1 MTSATRA
8 ERSALCDTMLE
19 VGADAPTLCG
29 DWTAQDLAAHLVVR
43 ERRPDAGPGI
53 VTPFLADYSEHV
65 RRTEAARPFAD
76 IVDRVRRGPP
86 RWSPM
91 RVDAVDRTVNSVEF
105 FVHHEDLRRASRPF
119 SVRSLDPALEDAL
132 ADSISRAG
140 RFLARGLPVG
150 LVLEPSERLVDRRA
164 HGTGPR
170 HRGRT
175 DRRVRAV
182 RLRPP
187 RRRPGHRAG
196 PRLGHHHR
204 PRCVPRDL
212 V

>member
-53 VTPFLADYSEHV
+53 VTSFLADYSEHV
-65 RRTEAARPFAD
+65 RQTEAARPFAD

-132 ADSISRAG
+132 ADSMSRAG

-150 LVLEPSERLVDRRA
+150 LVLEPSERSSIVVR
-164 HGTGPR
+164 TGPDR
-170 HRGRT
+170 VTVAGPIGECVLFAYGRQDVAQVTVRGPASAIT
-175 DRRVRAV
+175 TVRA
-182 RLRPP
+182 
-187 RRRPGHRAG
+187 AS
-196 PRLGHHHR
+196 LGI
-204 PRCVPRDL
+204 
-212 V
+212 